1 MGDWRHALLCGRHPV
16 LLGGLPQS
24 VVRVALLS
32 LLLNDLPHSGS
43 LDWCWNSGAALV
55 EKH

>member
-1 MGDWRHALLCGRHPV
+1 MGDWRRALLCGRHPV